1 MVTAMS
7 EVSAR
12 DRQELAEL
20 RAAIDA
26 LDVEIV
32 RLIARRMAVVDRV
45 IAVKREHGVPARVPE
60 RVEEVAEK
68 VRRAAAAAAL
78 PSDLA
83 ETIWRAMME
92 WVIAYEKERLGADDG
107 DKTDKKK

>member
-1 MVTAMS
+1 MS

-12 DRQELAEL
+12 DRQVLAEL

-32 RLIARRMAVVDRV
+32 RLIAKRMAVVDRV

-92 WVIAYEKERLGADDG
+92 WVIAYEKERLADAA
-107 DKTDKKK
+107 DKKR

>member
-1 MVTAMS
+1 MS
-7 EVSAR
+7 EVSVR
-12 DRQELAEL
+12 DRQELREL

-32 RLIARRMAVVDRV
+32 RLLAKRLAVVDRV
-45 IAVKREHGVPARVPE
+45 IAVKRTHGVPARIPE
-60 RVEEVAEK
+60 RVEEVVAK
-68 VRRAAAAAAL
+68 VRRAAAAAAV

-92 WVIAYEKERLGADDG
+92 WVIAHEKERLGADADN
-107 DKTDKKK
+107 KKR

>member
-1 MVTAMS
+1 MS

-12 DRQELAEL
+12 DRQELTEL

-32 RLIARRMAVVDRV
+32 QLIAKRMAVVDRV

-60 RVEEVAEK
+60 RVEEVADK
-68 VRRAAAAAAL
+68 VRRAAAAASL

-92 WVIAYEKERLGADDG
+92 WVIAYEKERLDADADEN
-107 DKTDKKK
+107 KR